1 MDKYLRQLTF
11 LIYAFLLRWPIWL
24 VIWIFGRSGMLRT
37 LFLIYPTDSSECLDF
52 CPDIKW
58 LRNFFSG
65 RPTPAGLIMDGWRP
79 MGIYLVIPN
88 SSFEL
93 MRKKNRPLVET
104 IISRML
110 WVQKLSG
117 AQTIGLAGQL
127 GPIFEKRH
135 GIPMEP
141 PFYSSTYGNIFSI
154 QKAVSHLVSTTKKK
168 PWQVSVAVI
177 GGGLLGEQ
185 LEQHLGVDG
194 YQMSMVD
201 VRYTRKGDVRLTDKE
216 QANRQLG
223 AVDFVINL
231 LPRGKDFMDCNLHH
245 KIPETATIVDFSR
258 PPIPTQAI
266 PQKVVMGN
274 RVQRSG
280 VHFFMRLPGG
290 WKRHELPACSMPS
303 LLASLGGLPIR
314 NIEDFRLAARQ
325 FQFYTALTGAP
336 VQPHQTIGSKVRG
349 LAAVHPFV
357 ARFML
362 LILRSRQTFSR
373 LGG

>member
-1 MDKYLRQLTF
+1 MDMYMRQVLF
-11 LIYAFLLRWPIWL
+11 LVYAFILRGPIWL
-24 VIWIFGRSGMLRT
+24 LIWLIGCSGMLKT

-52 CPDIKW
+52 CPNIKW

-79 MGIYLVIPN
+79 MGMYLVIPN
-88 SSFEL
+88 SSMEL
-93 MRKKNRPLVET
+93 MRKKNRPTVET

-110 WVQKLSG
+110 RIQKLTG
-117 AQTIGLAGQL
+117 AKTIGLAGQL

-154 QKAVSHLVSTTKKK
+154 QKAVSHLVNTAKRK

-185 LEQHLGVDG
+185 LEQHLGDDG

-201 VRYTRKGDVRLTDKE
+201 VRYTRKGDVKLTNKE
-216 QANRQLG
+216 EANQQLG
-223 AVDFVINL
+223 AVDIVINL
-231 LPRGKDFMDCNLHH
+231 LPRGKDFMDCQLHRRM
-245 KIPETATIVDFSR
+245 PATATIVDFSR

-280 VHFFMRLPGG
+280 MRFCMRLPGG

-303 LLASLGGLPIR
+303 LLASLSRVPIK
-314 NIEDFRLAARQ
+314 NIEEFRFAARQ
-325 FQFYTALTGAP
+325 FQFHTALAGAP
-336 VQPHQTIGSKVRG
+336 VQPLRTFGNSFRDF
-349 LAAVHPFV
+349 AAVRSI
-357 ARFML
+357 ATRFSL
-362 LILRSRQTFSR
+362 FILRNRQPFSR
-373 LGG
+373 